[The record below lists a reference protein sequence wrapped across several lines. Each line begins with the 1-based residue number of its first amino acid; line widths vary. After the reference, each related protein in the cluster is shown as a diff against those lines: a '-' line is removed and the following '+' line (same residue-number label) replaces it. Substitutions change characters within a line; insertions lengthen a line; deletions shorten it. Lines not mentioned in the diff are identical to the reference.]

1 MTTKAPK
8 LNEEPINPHDT
19 MHTPASGP
27 SPSHSP
33 KGADSGRDRDQARA
47 NLVAGL
53 RLALAHESGVTLS
66 AASAQELT
74 AQQVKQQRISL
85 VILRAKEQLGL
96 SAQLAEELEADVAS
110 HLVAASMLITQ
121 SASLSRALTDA
132 HIDHLIY
139 KGAAL
144 GALQGGVSS
153 RGAGDV
159 DVLVEPEN
167 LPRVDRVL
175 HDLGYRLAQQMP
187 PLDHRASWKFLTAI
201 DREVAYTGR
210 PLGVDV
216 HWRIS
221 PPRHLFATPRE
232 LFPRATTVEVGG
244 VEVPTPAAGD
254 ALAMAC
260 FHAYYDRFSQLRAMV
275 DVHRL
280 IPLALQAPLPP
291 LSPALGRLTAGV
303 LTLHR
308 ELFPGIVD
316 DEITELLTH
325 LPRPLPMVSKVWQ
338 RCGADP
344 ACREATRRPGLLWQR
359 FLAELAYDHPLEAL
373 PRWVAKRLVFFP
385 PATAVGQHQSLPRAF
400 GSQLVRIVQGR
411 AS

>member
-1 MTTKAPK
+1 M
-8 LNEEPINPHDT
+8 
-19 MHTPASGP
+19 
-27 SPSHSP
+27 
-33 KGADSGRDRDQARA
+33 
-47 NLVAGL
+47 
-53 RLALAHESGVTLS
+53 
-66 AASAQELT
+66 AA
-74 AQQVKQQRISL
+74 
-85 VILRAKEQLGL
+85 
-96 SAQLAEELEADVAS
+96 
-110 HLVAASMLITQ
+110 HLVAASLLISQT
-121 SASLSRALTDA
+121 ASLSGALTDA
-132 HIDHLIY
+132 HIDHLVY

-159 DVLVEPEN
+159 DVLVEPEDI
-167 LPRVDRVL
+167 PRVDWVL
-175 HDLGYRLAQQMP
+175 KDRGYRPAQQLP
-187 PLDHRASWKFLTAI
+187 PVGHRGSWKFITTI

-210 PLGVDV
+210 PVGVDV

-232 LFPRATTVEVGG
+232 LFQRSITLDVGG
-244 VEVPTPAAGD
+244 VGVPTAAAGD

-275 DVHRL
+275 DIHRL
-280 IPLALQAPLPP
+280 IPLALQSRLPP

-316 DEITELLTH
+316 DEITELLTL
-325 LPRPLPMVSKVWQ
+325 LPKPLPMVRKVWE
-338 RCGADP
+338 RCGGDP
-344 ACREATRRPGLLWQR
+344 TCREATRHPGLLWQR
-359 FLAELAYDHPLEAL
+359 FLAELAYDHPIEAL

-400 GSQLVRIVQGR
+400 GSQLVRIAQGR